1 MVTGASGVW
10 QADTCPSPLE
20 TCINLHI
27 FTFHEERHD
36 AEHGKGCSGV
46 DFKFWLLFLGY
57 GLGTEQKDKLC
68 RSLRAGRVCSC
79 VVWNGEASG
88 VYGFCYWVLMV
99 HKQLIAESHQ
109 CSYGGSDSLCDHA
122 AAGKGAT
129 NLVISYPSITHSCNE
144 HDCRSACQFG
154 TINTQTGQSRHVK
167 WRQGENITK
176 TGSVV

>member
-1 MVTGASGVW
+1 MVTGASGVR

-27 FTFHEERHD
+27 FTFHEETHD
-36 AEHGKGCSGV
+36 TEHGKGCSGL
-46 DFKFWLLFLGY
+46 DFKFWSLFWPLFSGY
-57 GLGTEQKDKLC
+57 GLGTELKHKPWGGFQ
-68 RSLRAGRVCSC
+68 AGRVCCC
-79 VVWNGEASG
+79 VVWSGEAPG

-129 NLVISYPSITHSCNE
+129 NLVISYLGIHSIM
-144 HDCRSACQFG
+144 
-154 TINTQTGQSRHVK
+154 
-167 WRQGENITK
+167 
-176 TGSVV
+176 